1 MSAPIQASASVQV
14 VPASNCVR
22 SRTRMPLRRPGDM
35 GVTVIVE
42 LLAFISSDY
51 TLRAP
56 ARPHR
61 CWPSASNAIK
71 KSAGWAGDCLCH
83 PGGCGNGAMA
93 EPVRPRQTKGA
104 ATDMFAH
111 SHCATFRLYQ
121 GVG

>member
-22 SRTRMPLRRPGDM
+22 SRTRMPLRRPGDT

-56 ARPHR
+56 
-61 CWPSASNAIK
+61 PSPTIVGHLRQIAIK
-71 KSAGWAGDCLCH
+71 KSATYKMTAIFACPVAAIAQVLASFIALVPLH
-83 PGGCGNGAMA
+83 LKPAQNG
-93 EPVRPRQTKGA
+93 QKTG
-104 ATDMFAH
+104 
-111 SHCATFRLYQ
+111 L
-121 GVG
+121 